1 MSKEK
6 KKKPFYKKWWV
17 WLIAI
22 IVVAAAAGGAGSDSN
37 DSADSGKKESTEA
50 TTASAETT
58 KEDKKED
65 SRAETEKEEAENS
78 PKMTKDEF
86 SQIKNGMTIEEVTN
100 IVGGEGDLMS
110 ETGAEGDQFYTALYT
125 WEGEGGFGANAN
137 ITFQGD
143 PAVVQSK
150 AQLGLDDDASEEDKE
165 ETEKAEAGSS
175 SKMSKDEFGQ
185 IKNGMTIE
193 EVTNIVGGEG
203 DLMSET
209 GTEGDQFYTA
219 LYTWE
224 GEGGFGANANITFQ
238 GDPAVVQSKAQL
250 GLE

>member
-22 IVVAAAAGGAGSDSN
+22 IVVAAAAGGAGSD

-50 TTASAETT
+50 TAASAETT
-58 KEDKKED
+58 KEETKED
-65 SRAETEKEEAENS
+65 SEAETEEEAENT

-137 ITFQGD
+137 ITFQGN

-150 AQLGLDDDASEEDKE
+150 AQLGLDDETSEADKE
-165 ETEKAEAGSS
+165 ETETAEAGSS

-185 IKNGMTIE
+185 IKNGMTVE